1 LALELQTFSL
11 FVLIAKNRNSML
23 STEAGLKYF
32 ILGAISSGIFLL
44 GVSIIYGISLSMSL
58 KDIAFISQDNLV
70 LVVAQSLILIALL
83 FKLTAVPFHM
93 WAPDVYEGASTEI
106 VALIATVPK
115 ISVLIVLMN
124 LNFPSDLLLLAAVFS
139 MIFGTLGALNQNKI
153 KRLIAYSGIS
163 HMGFILLGIAL
174 FNIYGQ
180 EASFVYLL
188 IYLFMIIAT
197 FSIILI
203 TPMKNYLIIELSGAI
218 KNNKT
223 IGLT

>member
-1 LALELQTFSL
+1 
-11 FVLIAKNRNSML
+11 
-23 STEAGLKYF
+23 
-32 ILGAISSGIFLL
+32 
-44 GVSIIYGISLSMSL
+44 
-58 KDIAFISQDNLV
+58 
-70 LVVAQSLILIALL
+70 
-83 FKLTAVPFHM
+83 
-93 WAPDVYEGASTEI
+93 
-106 VALIATVPK
+106 
-115 ISVLIVLMN
+115 MN

-139 MIFGTLGALNQNKI
+139 MVFGTLGALNQNKI

-203 TPMKNYLIIELSGAI
+203 SPMKNYLIIELSGVI

-223 IGLT
+223 VGLTWAILLLSIGGIPPLAGFISK